1 MQAPQQN
8 LNAELARELLAIRN
22 APEYRTQYRLPVPRY
37 LLESVNEALVL
48 ANKKITTLEGL
59 AGALALAMSEIL
71 LALDPKHPRVIEAC
85 AILAKVRE
93 VMPQ

>member
-8 LNAELARELLAIRN
+8 LNAELTRALLSILN
-22 APEYRTQYRLPVPRY
+22 SQFYAPAQEVPVPRY

-71 LALDPKHPRVIEAC
+71 LAMDPKHPRVIEAC